1 MAITLSNR
9 YMAELRKGINNPNVV
24 VEIMLDGGTVRYGYH
39 ACAAGMVDLLAD
51 GKSFADGVARAVGA
65 EELPQVIPILKSVSS
80 LQNKLDTRNGYSTR
94 GLLTVVLSGRENF
107 KRLLQDEYLKNR
119 RTVRRDG
126 FIASGFI
133 YSDYAATFSGKIQD
147 WSLKG
152 DELTLSISDD
162 LVDASAKIPVENTT
176 KTQYLDYRDRNP
188 VDIMLDIMTERLGID
203 AALID
208 AAAFA
213 SERDLWL
220 GGWRFSRVITE
231 PKEAN
236 EYLNE
241 LQIETNSFVIHDGDK
256 INYKVFAP
264 PVPGQAVEHWRDDLH
279 ILEGSLSV
287 KSGYR
292 DNFFNRVVVYLD
304 YDESGSD
311 REENYE
317 TAVIAADASSQSAS
331 EWNEVKTKVI
341 KSKWIRTLTYTDAA
355 AVTGVKIYHVSRAN
369 GSGTGLLSYDSPNGT
384 LSWAS
389 PGGAFGEP
397 VRVSADGRYQVFDS
411 DKKRYVRVVVVSAEL
426 SAQSTSDNIAISALH
441 GEAMA
446 STLAGKLLTRY
457 RDPVATI
464 SLEVDIN
471 NCAHGAQF
479 IKPTDLKDVTT
490 AEAFKKGAEQWS
502 SERVMLTSVR
512 PDFSTNR
519 VSVEAIETK
528 MYRRYGFIAPSGYPD
543 YPAATAT
550 QREYG
555 FIGDNAN
562 KVEAGGSDG
571 YAMW

>member
-9 YMAELRKGINNPNVV
+9 YVAELRKGVNKPNVV
-24 VEIMLDGGTVRYGYH
+24 IEIGLDSGTVRYGYH
-39 ACAAGMVDLLAD
+39 ACAAGTTDSLAD
-51 GKSFADGVARAVGA
+51 GKYFADGALMAMGA
-65 EELPQVIPILKSVSS
+65 EELPQIIPILKSVSS
-80 LQNKLDTRNGYSTR
+80 LQNKLDTRSGYSTR

-119 RTVRRDG
+119 RVVRRDG
-126 FIASGFI
+126 FIANGFT
-133 YSDYAATFSGKIQD
+133 YSDYAATFGGKVQD

-162 LVDASAKIPVENTT
+162 LVDASAKIPVENTA
-176 KTQYLDYRDRNP
+176 KTQYLDYRERNP
-188 VDIMLDIMTERLGID
+188 VDIMLDILVERLGID

-208 AAAFA
+208 LAAFA

-264 PVPGQAVEHWRDDLH
+264 PVPGQMVEHWSDDLH

-341 KSKWIRTLTYTDAA
+341 KSRWIRTLSYTDA
-355 AVTGVKIYHVSRAN
+355 VNITGAKIYHLSRAN
-369 GSGTGLLSYDSPNGT
+369 GPGTGILSYDSSGCT
-384 LSWAS
+384 LRWAA
-389 PGGAFGEP
+389 PGGAFGET
-397 VRVSADGRYQVFDS
+397 VKVGADGRYQVFDS
-411 DKKRYVRVVVVSAEL
+411 DRKRYVRVVVVA
-426 SAQSTSDNIAISALH
+426 AQLPAAGISDSIAISWLN
-441 GEAMA
+441 GEGMA

-457 RDPVATI
+457 RDPVATL
-464 SLEVDIN
+464 SLDVDIN
-471 NCAHGAQF
+471 NCAHGSQF
-479 IKPTDLKDVTT
+479 IKPTDLKDVST
-490 AEAFKKGAEQWS
+490 AEAFKKGGGQWS
-502 SERVMLTSVR
+502 GERVMLTSVR

-528 MYRRYGFIAPSGYPD
+528 MYRRYGFIAPAGYPD
-543 YPAATAT
+543 YTAASAS

-555 FIGDNAN
+555 FIGNNAN
-562 KVEAGGSDG
+562 KVDAGGRDG
-571 YAMW
+571 YAIW

>member
-9 YMAELRKGINNPNVV
+9 YMAELRKGVNKPNVV
-24 VEIMLDGGTVRYGYH
+24 VEIVLDSGTVRYGYQ
-39 ACAAGMVDLLAD
+39 ACAAGVADFLAD
-51 GKSFADGVARAVGA
+51 GKTFADGVIQAAGM
-65 EELPQVIPILKSVSS
+65 EILPQVIPILKSVSS

-126 FIASGFI
+126 FIANGFT
-133 YSDYAATFSGKIQD
+133 YNDYASTFSGKIQD
-147 WSLKG
+147 WFLKG

-188 VDIMLDIMTERLGID
+188 VDIMLDIMSERLGID

-208 AAAFA
+208 VAAFA

-241 LQIETNSFVIHDGDK
+241 LQIETNSFVIHDGAK

-264 PVPGQAVEHWRDDLH
+264 PVPGQEVEHWSDDLH

-317 TAVIAADASSQSAS
+317 TAVIAADASSQSS
-331 EWNEVKTKVI
+331 LEWNEVKTKVI
-341 KSKWIRTLTYTDAA
+341 RSRWIRTLTYSDAVN
-355 AVTGVKIYHVSRAN
+355 VTGVKIYHVSRAN
-369 GSGTGLLSYDSPNGT
+369 GTGAGNLSYESPDCT
-384 LSWAS
+384 LRWAA
-389 PGGAFGEP
+389 PGGVYGEP
-397 VRVSADGRYQVFDS
+397 VRVSVDGRYQLFDS
-411 DKKRYVRVVVVSAEL
+411 DKRRYARVVVVVAEL
-426 SAQSTSDNIAISALH
+426 PATSTFDSIVLSGMH

-479 IKPTDLKDVTT
+479 IMPTDLKDVTT
-490 AEAFKKGAEQWS
+490 AEASKKGGGQWS

-528 MYRRYGFIAPSGYPD
+528 MYRRYGFIAPPGYPD
-543 YPAATAT
+543 YPAAAAS

-555 FIGDNAN
+555 FIGDNTN
-562 KVEAGGSDG
+562 KVDAGVRDG
-571 YAMW
+571 YAIW